1 MRYRW
6 TPTEYNPLDP
16 MVNDLLN
23 IAEGLQAIATAIAD
37 LRPVLCN
44 DEHDIPDHRQRR
56 PGDCP

>member
-16 MVNDLLN
+16 MVNALLN
-23 IAEGLQAIATAIAD
+23 IAEGLQAIATAIDD

-44 DEHDIPDHRQRR
+44 DGHDIPDHRQRR